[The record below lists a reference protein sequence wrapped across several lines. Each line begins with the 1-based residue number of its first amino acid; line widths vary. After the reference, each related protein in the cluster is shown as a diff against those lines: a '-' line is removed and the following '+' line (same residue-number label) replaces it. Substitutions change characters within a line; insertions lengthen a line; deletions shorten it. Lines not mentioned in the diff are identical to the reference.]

1 MEFEYEDG
9 TVKYYAEDE
18 EIIHAIAEKI
28 AGSTDKVNAVEEA
41 ICEAIDLEIF
51 DLDAAK
57 DKQYDYLRDYFY
69 EIAVN

>member
-28 AGSTDKVNAVEEA
+28 AGSTDKVNAVEELLS
-41 ICEAIDLEIF
+41 EAIDLELF
-51 DLDAAK
+51 NLDAAK

-69 EIAVN
+69 EIAMN

>member
-9 TVKYYAEDE
+9 TVKYYAEDD

-28 AGSTDKVNAVEEA
+28 AGSKENVNAVEELLS
-41 ICEAIDLEIF
+41 EAIDLDIF
-51 DLDAAK
+51 DLDGAK

-69 EIAVN
+69 EIAMN